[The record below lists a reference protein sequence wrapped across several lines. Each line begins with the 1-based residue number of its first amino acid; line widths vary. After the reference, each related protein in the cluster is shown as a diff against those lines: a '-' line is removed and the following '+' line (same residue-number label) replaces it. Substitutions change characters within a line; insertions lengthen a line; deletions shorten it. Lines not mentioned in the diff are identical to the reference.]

1 MVIVLDTWHYIIF
14 SHDASFSC
22 RIYRPVTVEKW
33 SFFMFK
39 WKFRNLWIAIS
50 TFLISAHLTFTL
62 GKHQIYFSFFD
73 IFIDNLLY
81 FLDRRYRIFHHFV
94 AFTIVLFFLFRIVN
108 YSQSKN
114 HIEGSFY
121 LFFHFTK
128 EHVLFK
134 VVSRNFR
141 IEITSNPW
149 MLESLFNSIS

>member
-1 MVIVLDTWHYIIF
+1 MVIVLDIWHYIIF
-14 SHDASFSC
+14 SDDASFSC
-22 RIYRPVTVEKW
+22 RIYGSITVEKW

-39 WKFRNLWIAIS
+39 GKFRNFWIAVS
-50 TFLISAHLTFTL
+50 SFLISAHLTFTL

-73 IFIDNLLY
+73 IIIDNLFY
-81 FLDRRYRIFHHFV
+81 FLDRRYRIFHHFG
-94 AFTIVLFFLFRIVN
+94 ALSIILFFLFRIVN

-134 VVSRNFR
+134 VVPWYFS

-149 MLESLFNSIS
+149 MLECLFNSIS